1 MKNLF
6 KIALTTA
13 CIFVFSILF
22 LNLSSAIASV
32 TFLSQYDTDGI
43 AATNPQWT
51 EHIPSYQ
58 IGANHVFFAAVA
70 VHVDGAMEGTQ
81 GTLTIWNSETSM
93 TFRSTVQ
100 AGGNIGIVISAPYT
114 AEGYYYRVEI
124 AGQVSETKE

>member
-6 KIALTTA
+6 KIALTRA
-13 CIFVFSILF
+13 CIFIFSILF

-32 TFLSQYDTDGI
+32 AFVSQYDTDGI
-43 AATNPQWT
+43 AVTNPQWT

-100 AGGNIGIVISAPYT
+100 AGGNIG
-114 AEGYYYRVEI
+114 
-124 AGQVSETKE
+124 